1 MVNLG
6 TLNDDKYEDF
16 AVGAPF
22 EGNGAVYIY
31 FGDARFW
38 SDDAGGFDSGIDSE
52 YNYFI

>member
-22 EGNGAVYIY
+22 EGDGVVYIY
-31 FGDARFW
+31 FGNSRFW
-38 SDDAGGFDSGIDSE
+38 SDNAGGFDTSMD
-52 YNYFI
+52 